1 MDMEYISLHR
11 YIRHTPPDTE
21 DLAKHQLR
29 VSGSPDY
36 GKRIYRTTQSQLD
49 KGRRGRKR
57 RVSRNG
63 SARGGVRELKQ
74 GSDPHI
80 RATVWDR
87 GEAFEAI
94 VE

>member
-1 MDMEYISLHR
+1 MGKEYIEPRKSW
-11 YIRHTPPDTE
+11 
-21 DLAKHQLR
+21 
-29 VSGSPDY
+29 
-36 GKRIYRTTQSQLD
+36 LD

-57 RVSRNG
+57 RVSRDG

-87 GEAFEAI
+87 SEAFEAAG
-94 VE
+94 E